1 MRNHLDRADTNNS
14 ITSSIG
20 PLKLQQNSVYQDL
33 DNIWQL
39 GINDGDQ
46 GSENVAVV
54 GGGSLGFHH
63 RSGEQALTSQ

>member
-54 GGGSLGFHH
+54 GGSSLGFHH
-63 RSGEQALTSQ
+63 RSGEQALASQ